1 MSSWLE
7 SLIPRCRLR
16 APPAADASPQ
26 PGDAA
31 PLDGSA
37 GKVPAGGRRAA
48 LGFDVAANHHGFY
61 NGKVNT
67 GLQWLVNNFMVGSGL

>member
-16 APPAADASPQ
+16 EPPAADASPQ

-37 GKVPAGGRRAA
+37 GKVRAGGRRAA
-48 LGFDVAANHHGFY
+48 LGFDGGVAANNHGFY

-67 GLQWLVNNFMVGSGL
+67 GL